1 MRPNSSFSKRAR
13 GFTLIEL
20 LVVIA
25 IIAILVAL
33 LLPAVQQARE
43 AARRTQCKNSLK
55 QIGLA
60 LHNYHDTHTAFPFA
74 WMLGADFN
82 ASPWGV
88 QILPYLDQAPLWEKW
103 DSSVPPFDG
112 AAAFGF
118 GPTLSIQQNL
128 EVIATPLSVY
138 ICPSTPS
145 EPTHDYDLSPAG
157 FPITYTAARS
167 DYITT
172 NGVRSGFANVAY
184 AGNAGGS
191 RGGALNS
198 VGVDPSNPSVA
209 SGATAR
215 MRDITDGTSNTIL
228 VGERVGGT
236 DIFDDN
242 GIVNTTF
249 SAALGTVNGGGWGDI
264 LNGEMWIAGAL
275 YDGTPS
281 PFAPSGGPCAINCS
295 NARGAGL
302 YSFHTGGSQVLLGDG
317 AVRFLS
323 ESIDAGNLAGL
334 VTRAKGETIGEF

>member
-1 MRPNSSFSKRAR
+1 MRLNTSFSKRTR

-43 AARRTQCKNSLK
+43 AARRTQCKNNLK
-55 QIGLA
+55 QLGLA
-60 LHNYHDTHTAFPFA
+60 LHNYHDTHFSFPFA

-88 QILPYLDQAPLWEKW
+88 QILPYLDQAPLWNRW
-103 DSSVPPFDG
+103 DSSIPPFNEAG
-112 AAAFGF
+112 AFGF
-118 GPTLSIQQNL
+118 APATNIQQNL
-128 EVIATPLSVY
+128 EVIATPLTVY
-138 ICPSTPS
+138 VCPSTSS
-145 EPTHDYDLSPAG
+145 EVKHDYDLNPAG

-172 NGVRSGFANVAY
+172 NGVRSGFASIAY
-184 AGNAGGS
+184 GGNPGGQ
-191 RGGALNS
+191 RTGALNS
-198 VGVDPSNPSVA
+198 VGIDPST
-209 SGATAR
+209 GATGGSTTR
-215 MRDITDGTSNTIL
+215 MRDLTDGTSNTIL
-228 VGERVGGT
+228 IGERVGGT
-236 DIFDDN
+236 RILDKGKQAN
-242 GIVNTTF
+242 ATF
-249 SAALGTVNGGGWGDI
+249 SAALGSTNGGGWGDI

-275 YDGTPS
+275 LDGTPS

-302 YSFHTGGSQVLLGDG
+302 YSFHTGGVQVLLGDG

-323 ESIDAGNLAGL
+323 QNIDAGTFAGL
-334 VTRAKGETIGEF
+334 VTRAKGEIIGNF